1 MEWRIAYLLAALLIA
16 SATAYPLF
24 SISGSRRVPTGDDNS
39 VYQRIGQ
46 TFRFYGRSY
55 TTIRVSRLCNI
66 ITCMFYFNVNPLKIA
81 VGFGMKLNPIPGKM
95 NINAEPDLYLH
106 HTIMCVTF
114 ANCRSTTMVTSP
126 WVVESPAAI
135 RRDPSR
141 SEGLP
146 WSLPTGLMWTQGERE
161 ACTIRVQPLPV
172 TWTAPLGSLVLPTV
186 PASVRTGSTL
196 LPGIV
201 WVPTIGAGVRWVSC
215 FTVM

>member
-114 ANCRSTTMVTSP
+114 ANCRSTPMVTSP

-135 RRDPSR
+135 GRDPSR

-146 WSLPTGLMWTQGERE
+146 
-161 ACTIRVQPLPV
+161 
-172 TWTAPLGSLVLPTV
+172 
-186 PASVRTGSTL
+186 
-196 LPGIV
+196 
-201 WVPTIGAGVRWVSC
+201 
-215 FTVM
+215 